1 MEIARE
7 RFLDESRAY
16 HLTIGVRS
24 RTTEAHSLLSA
35 LTAEEREQVSNAI
48 VQALNEIEKIVRPH
62 LGADTPG
69 RHGRQSWYISRPCSG
84 LRRTP
89 ACSESLV
96 CLSR

>member
-16 HLTIGVRS
+16 HLTIGIRS

-35 LTAEEREQVSNAI
+35 LTAEERERVSNAI

-62 LGADTPG
+62 MGA
-69 RHGRQSWYISRPCSG
+69 RPK
-84 LRRTP
+84 
-89 ACSESLV
+89 
-96 CLSR
+96 

>member
-16 HLTIGVRS
+16 HLSIGVRS

-48 VQALNEIEKIVRPH
+48 VQALNEIEQIVRPH
-62 LGADTPG
+62 MGVTP
-69 RHGRQSWYISRPCSG
+69 R
-84 LRRTP
+84 
-89 ACSESLV
+89 
-96 CLSR
+96 